1 MMTKTRSFQW
11 MLLALLLAFLLSYP
25 AFFTLPFPRHLMI
38 MIFLYGMLAQAWN
51 ILAGYCGQISLGNA
65 VFFGIGAYTST
76 LLLQRLGLTPWIG
89 MFAGAGVAV
98 LVSLIIGFPCFRL
111 GGHYFAIAT
120 IAIGEIVQ
128 TIAINWDWIGGA
140 TGLFVPILPDSFLY
154 MEFHKSKLPYYYIS
168 LGFAVTAFLTTYL
181 VERSRLGYYFR
192 AIKEDPEAAKS
203 LGIHITKYKLIA
215 IALSAFFTA
224 IGGTFYAQYVL
235 YIDPDSV
242 LPLQLSILVCLITVL
257 GGVGNLWGPLLGVAV
272 LIPLSEGTR
281 IYLGGGGTAV
291 DLVVYGALIML
302 ISVFQPEGLIGL
314 ARKGIRYKRQ
324 G

>member
-1 MMTKTRSFQW
+1 MKTTRYVHI
-11 MLLALLLAFLLSYP
+11 MLLGLLLLGLLSYP
-25 AFFTLPFPRHLMI
+25 VFFPLPFPRHLMI

-76 LLLQRLGLTPWIG
+76 LLLQKFDLTPWLG
-89 MFAGAGVAV
+89 MLIGAGIAV
-98 LVSLIIGFPCFRL
+98 FISLLIGLPCFRL
-111 GGHYFAIAT
+111 KGHYFAIAT

-128 TIAINWDWIGGA
+128 TSAINWDWIGGA
-140 TGLFVPILPDSFLY
+140 TGLFVPILPDSFVF

-168 LGFAVTAFLTTYL
+168 LSFAILAFLTTFL

-215 IALSAFFTA
+215 IAISAFFTA
-224 IGGTFYAQYVL
+224 IGGTFYAQYIL
-235 YIDPDSV
+235 YIDPESV
-242 LPLQLSILVCLITVL
+242 LPLQLSILVCLIAVL
-257 GGVGNLWGPLLGVAV
+257 GGVGTLWGPLLGVAV

-281 IYLGGGGTAV
+281 IYLGGGGKAV
-291 DLVVYGALIML
+291 DLMVYGALIMV
-302 ISVFQPEGLIGL
+302 ISVFQPTGLIGL
-314 ARKGIRYKRQ
+314 IRRR
-324 G
+324 